1 MSNANA
7 ASSLSQLKQATPRA
21 CTGRLQVPTRL
32 SILILFLNIQFA
44 AVCPAGSS
52 SHATNSAT
60 NRGILRI
67 KAVDHVLMCGYAATA
82 RSIAFTGAAPPQSTP
97 APSLSSYSSL
107 CAGRPDWFRTCARSS
122 KSRYTARPSHVGERC
137 LLMQSRA
144 QESLST
150 GRIAPRERACGLGLT
165 ILPNPDLEGP
175 YKLAVT
181 AVSPYSFAKQAG
193 CQIGDVLLRLDRQD
207 MRDVSV
213 HTLFESLVG
222 AVNSSVVMLLQTPS
236 GREKMVTLRRT
247 IPPPRILRRAPGI

>member
-1 MSNANA
+1 
-7 ASSLSQLKQATPRA
+7 
-21 CTGRLQVPTRL
+21 
-32 SILILFLNIQFA
+32 
-44 AVCPAGSS
+44 
-52 SHATNSAT
+52 
-60 NRGILRI
+60 
-67 KAVDHVLMCGYAATA
+67 
-82 RSIAFTGAAPPQSTP
+82 
-97 APSLSSYSSL
+97 
-107 CAGRPDWFRTCARSS
+107 
-122 KSRYTARPSHVGERC
+122 
-137 LLMQSRA
+137 MQTRA

-213 HTLFESLVG
+213 HTLFQSLVG